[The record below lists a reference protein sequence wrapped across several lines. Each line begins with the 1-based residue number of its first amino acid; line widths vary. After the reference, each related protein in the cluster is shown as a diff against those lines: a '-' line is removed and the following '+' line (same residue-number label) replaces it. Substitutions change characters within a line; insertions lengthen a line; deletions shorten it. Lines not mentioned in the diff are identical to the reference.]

1 VVGVYEVLFSTL
13 SGDATLQGLL
23 GGTSEDRK
31 IYPITDTSRV
41 ALPAIRM
48 AVLAG
53 ESQMAFSVNKPE
65 VEITIASSIGASQLG
80 SVAHR
85 VDTLVNRARLGGNG
99 IIIHL
104 AKKIKESDEFDQE
117 TQEYRRCIR
126 YVIIVTQE

>member
-1 VVGVYEVLFSTL
+1 MVGVYEVVFSTL

-23 GGTSEDRK
+23 GGTAEDRK

-53 ESQMAFSVNKPE
+53 ESLLGFSVNKPE
-65 VEITIASSIGASQLG
+65 VEITIASSVGASQLG
-80 SVAHR
+80 SISHR
-85 VDTLVNRARLGGNG
+85 VDFLVNRARLGGNG
-99 IIIHL
+99 VIVHL
-104 AKKIKESDEFDQE
+104 MKKIKESDEFDQE

-126 YVIIVTQE
+126 YIIIVTQE

>member
-1 VVGVYEVLFSTL
+1 MVGVYEVVFSTL

-23 GGTSEDRK
+23 GGTAEDRK

-53 ESQMAFSVNKPE
+53 ESLLGFSVNKPE
-65 VEITIASSIGASQLG
+65 VEITIASSVGASQLG
-80 SVAHR
+80 SISNR

-99 IIIHL
+99 VIVHL
-104 AKKIKESDEFDQE
+104 MKKIKESDEFDQE

>member
-1 VVGVYEVLFSTL
+1 
-13 SGDATLQGLL
+13 
-23 GGTSEDRK
+23 
-31 IYPITDTSRV
+31 
-41 ALPAIRM
+41 M

-85 VDTLVNRARLGGNG
+85 IDTLVNRARLGGNG

>member
-1 VVGVYEVLFSTL
+1 MVGVYEVLFSKI

-53 ESQMAFSVNKPE
+53 ESLLGFGINKPE
-65 VEITIASSIGASQLG
+65 VEITIASSVGASQLG
-80 SVAHR
+80 SISNR

-99 IIIHL
+99 VIVHL
-104 AKKIKESDEFDQE
+104 MKKIKESDEFDQQ

-126 YVIIVTQE
+126 YIIIVTQE